1 MARSSQVRDE
11 IVVEIVNEVIVFGAV
26 KGAQRCADDVAQKP
40 GFQSSVPDKEVGLRW
55 RLESLGGQGSGTN
68 HVNWAFVI
76 RTRVQQMTVLPHRFT
91 GRLLQGVGLT

>member
-40 GFQSSVPDKEVGLRW
+40 GFQSSVPDKEVGLR
-55 RLESLGGQGSGTN
+55 
-68 HVNWAFVI
+68 
-76 RTRVQQMTVLPHRFT
+76 
-91 GRLLQGVGLT
+91 